1 MSESPFDLSG
11 KVALVTG
18 ANTGLGQG
26 MAVALAEAGAD
37 IALIGRSEPTQTLE
51 QIAKLGVKSH
61 SILTD
66 LGNADNVADIIAE
79 AATALGR
86 ADILVNNA
94 GVSVVEDME
103 NVTPE
108 GLDFTLNVNV
118 RNLILLTRELTPA
131 LIKSRGNI
139 VNISSVSSFSGGL
152 GQIAYAASKGA
163 INSFTR
169 NASIDLGR
177 SGVRVNAVA
186 PGVIDDGMWKTAFE
200 SGIDREKTM
209 KKMRRLLPFE
219 GRWGSAQNVAD
230 AVAWLASDKAGYVTG
245 QVIRVDGGMIV

>member
-1 MSESPFDLSG
+1 MTYDFSG
-11 KVALVTG
+11 KIAVVTG
-18 ANTGLGQG
+18 ASRGLGAAIAQT
-26 MAVALAEAGAD
+26 LADDGARV
-37 IALIGRSEPTQTLE
+37 IMLARSEAALNE
-51 QIAKLGVKSH
+51 IAGSLSNNPVVIAADLSKPDSAETAAKA
-61 SILTD
+61 IL
-66 LGNADNVADIIAE
+66 DISENI
-79 AATALGR
+79 
-86 ADILVNNA
+86 DILVNNA
-94 GVSVVEDME
+94 GVGVVEDME

-108 GLDFTLNVNV
+108 GLDFTFNVNV
-118 RNLILLTRELTPA
+118 RNLILLTQQLTPA

-200 SGIDREKTM
+200 SGVDREQTM
-209 KKMRRLLPFE
+209 KKMRRLLPLE

-230 AVAWLASDKAGYVTG
+230 AVAWLSSNKAGYVTG